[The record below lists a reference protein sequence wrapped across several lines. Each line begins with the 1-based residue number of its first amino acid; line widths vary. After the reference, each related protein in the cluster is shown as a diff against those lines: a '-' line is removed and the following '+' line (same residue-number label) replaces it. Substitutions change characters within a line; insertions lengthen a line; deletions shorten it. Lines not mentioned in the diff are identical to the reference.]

1 MRRLARAYGRM
12 LTTVFV
18 SATLL
23 WGAVLIVLPQFNML
37 DMALRTP
44 LRAKDSSIAQT
55 VMRDAMTC
63 QAVLDTYREEAAEDE
78 GGGLAIPSLTS
89 PSLPTPSPG
98 GLATPSPGGAGG
110 GGTGLPYV
118 IQCDRATTAQS
129 LVRDAGETAYLN
141 TEYEIPTLSV
151 DLGAD
156 LDTQY
161 AQAQAVHDAA
171 AALYQELLVAEA
183 ELSPYGLRNFAFIV
197 KPLVIPL
204 SAESRAQER
213 AELGNQLK
221 EAIGLRYERDGVV
234 YERVTLTTL
243 LRTILYA
250 AMATG
255 LALVACYPIA
265 YNLALKTAP
274 ERAVWLFVA
283 LLIPYATVEIMR
295 VYAWVTIIDNNGLLN
310 RLLDLFGVVDL
321 ESGEFVAFKRSPLT
335 VFTVIVYT
343 YILFMVFP
351 IFNVM
356 STLDKNQIEAA
367 HDLGSSTWRV
377 HRRIIIPHSK
387 PGIAVGCIATF
398 MLSAGAFSVPRIV
411 SSGLQGEWF
420 SQTIY
425 NKFFESQNTNLGTAY
440 AFAYTVVC
448 FLIVGLFMW
457 AMRARLKDF
466 MRA

>member
-1 MRRLARAYGRM
+1 MRRLVRTYGGA

-18 SATLL
+18 FATLV
-23 WGAVLIVLPQFNML
+23 WAIMLIVLPQLSML

-55 VMRDAMTC
+55 VMRDAQTC
-63 QAVLDTYREEAAEDE
+63 QAVLDTYRDEVGAAGD
-78 GGGLAIPSLTS
+78 GGLAVPSLSAPSLAT
-89 PSLPTPSPG
+89 PSLPSPSPG
-98 GLATPSPGGAGG
+98 GSGG
-110 GGTGLPYV
+110 GLPYI
-118 IQCDRATTAQS
+118 IQCDRATTAQP
-129 LVRDAGETAYLN
+129 LVRDAGESAWLN
-141 TEYEIPTLSV
+141 TEYEIETLAV
-151 DLGAD
+151 DITADLG
-156 LDTQY
+156 TQY
-161 AQAQAVHDAA
+161 AQAQAVRDAA
-171 AALYQELLVAEA
+171 AALYQELVAAEA
-183 ELSPYGLRNFAFIV
+183 ELSPYGLRNFVQIF

-204 SAESRAQER
+204 SADARAQE
-213 AELGNQLK
+213 AGEFGTWVK

-243 LRTILYA
+243 LRTILFA
-250 AMATG
+250 AVATA

-265 YNLALKTAP
+265 CNLALRAAP
-274 ERAVWLFVA
+274 HRAVWLFVA
-283 LLIPYATVEIMR
+283 LLVPYATVEIMR
-295 VYAWVTIIDNNGLLN
+295 VYAWVTIVDNNGLLN
-310 RLLDLFGVVDL
+310 RLLDLFGVVDI
-321 ESGEFVAFKRSPLT
+321 EGGDFVAFKRSPLT

-351 IFNVM
+351 IYNVM
-356 STLDKNQIEAA
+356 STLDRNQIEAA

-377 HRRIIIPHSK
+377 HRRIIIPHAK

-425 NKFFESQNTNLGTAY
+425 NKFFESQNTNLGSAY
-440 AFAYTVVC
+440 AFAYTVIC
-448 FLIVGLFMW
+448 FVIVGLFMW
-457 AMRARLKDF
+457 VMRARLKDF

>member
-1 MRRLARAYGRM
+1 MRKLARAYGRT

-18 SATLL
+18 SAAALWALL
-23 WGAVLIVLPQFNML
+23 LIVLPQFNML

-44 LRAKDSSIAQT
+44 LRQLDSSIALT
-55 VMRDAMTC
+55 LMRDAQTC
-63 QAVLDTYREEAAEDE
+63 QTVLDAYRDEAPETDT
-78 GGGLAIPSLTS
+78 GGLAVPSPLA
-89 PSLPTPSPG
+89 TPSPG
-98 GLATPSPGGAGG
+98 GLAVPSPSGSGA
-110 GGTGLPYV
+110 GLPYI
-118 IQCDRATTAQS
+118 IQCDRATTAQP
-129 LVRDAGETAYLN
+129 LVRDIGETAYLN
-141 TEYEIPTLSV
+141 TEYEIATLEV
-151 DLGAD
+151 DQGAD
-156 LDTQY
+156 LETQH
-161 AQAQAVHDAA
+161 AQAQQVFDAA
-171 AALYQELLVAEA
+171 SVLYQALLVAESDI
-183 ELSPYGLRNFAFIV
+183 SPYGFGNFAYIV

-204 SAESRAQER
+204 SAEGRAQDR
-213 AELGNQLK
+213 AEFSTQLK
-221 EAIGLRYERDGVV
+221 EAVGLRYERDGVV
-234 YERVTLTTL
+234 YERLTLTTL
-243 LRTILYA
+243 LRTIMFA
-250 AMATG
+250 AVATG

-265 YNLALKTAP
+265 YNLALKAAP

-295 VYAWVTIIDNNGLLN
+295 VYAWVSIIDNNGLLN
-310 RLLDLFGVVDL
+310 RLLDLVGVVDI
-321 ESGEFVAFKRSPLT
+321 ERGEYVAFKRSPLT

-351 IFNVM
+351 IYNVM
-356 STLDKNQIEAA
+356 ATLDRNQIEAA
-367 HDLGSSTWRV
+367 RDLGSSTWRV

-398 MLSAGAFSVPRIV
+398 MLAAGAFSVPRIV

-448 FLIVGLFMW
+448 FAIVALFMW
-457 AMRARLKDF
+457 LMRARLRDF

>member
-1 MRRLARAYGRM
+1 MRRLARAYGRT

-18 SATLL
+18 SAAALWALL
-23 WGAVLIVLPQFNML
+23 LIVLPQFNML

-55 VMRDAMTC
+55 LMRDAETC
-63 QAVLDTYREEAAEDE
+63 QTVLDAYRVETTD
-78 GGGLAIPSLTS
+78 GDDGGLAVPSITPS
-89 PSLPTPSPG
+89 PSPGMAVPTPSG
-98 GLATPSPGGAGG
+98 SAGSE
-110 GGTGLPYV
+110 LPYV
-118 IQCDRATTAQS
+118 IQCDRATTAQP
-129 LVRDAGETAYLN
+129 LVRDAGEAAYLN
-141 TEYEIPTLSV
+141 TEYAIATLEV
-151 DLGAD
+151 DTSAD

-161 AQAQAVHDAA
+161 AQAQAVYDAA
-171 AALYQELLVAEA
+171 AVLYQELTAAEA
-183 ELSPYGLRNFAFIV
+183 EMSPYGVRNFAYIW

-204 SAESRAQER
+204 SAEAREQESAQI
-213 AELGNQLK
+213 GTQIKQLF
-221 EAIGLRYERDGVV
+221 GLRFERDGVV

-243 LRTILYA
+243 LRTIVFA
-250 AMATG
+250 VVATA

-274 ERAVWLFVA
+274 EKAVWLFVA

-295 VYAWVTIIDNNGLLN
+295 VYAWVSIVDNNGLLN
-310 RLLDLFGVVDL
+310 RLLDFAGVVDI
-321 ESGEFVAFKRSPLT
+321 ENGEYVAFKRSPLT

-351 IFNVM
+351 IYNVM

-367 HDLGSSTWRV
+367 RDLGSSTMRV
-377 HRRIIIPHSK
+377 HRRVIIPHSK

-448 FLIVGLFMW
+448 FVIVGLFMW
-457 AMRARLKDF
+457 LMRARLKDF